1 MSTEAGQ
8 DSREIAHFDRLASR
22 WWDPA
27 GEFAT
32 LHALN
37 PLRTQFIAGQ
47 AALDGRQVL
56 DIGCGGGLLS
66 ESLAALGARVT
77 GIDLAPTSL
86 DVARLHLLENPRLRV
101 EYRLISAEDLAALEP
116 AAWDVV
122 TCMEVLEHVSA
133 PQRLLDA
140 IGRLVRP
147 GGDVFVATIN
157 RTPRAFLGAI
167 VGAEYLLELL
177 PRGTH
182 RYEQLIK
189 PSELAR
195 WSRDA
200 GLVLKSMTGVHYDP
214 LAGRFSLTEDAGI
227 NYMMH
232 LRRRP
237 TPGVA

>member
-1 MSTEAGQ
+1 MSTAAGQ
-8 DSREIAHFDRLASR
+8 DTREIAHFDRLASR

-37 PLRTQFIAGQ
+37 PLRTHFIAGH
-47 AALDGRQVL
+47 APLTGCRLL

-66 ESLAALGARVT
+66 EALAARGARVT
-77 GIDLAPTSL
+77 GIDLAPASL
-86 DVARLHLLENPRLRV
+86 AVARLHLLENPQLQV
-101 EYRLISAEDLAALEP
+101 EYRQVSAEDLVASEP
-116 AAWDVV
+116 AGWDVV
-122 TCMEVLEHVSA
+122 TCMEVLEHVSE
-133 PQRLLDA
+133 PQRLLGA
-140 IGRLVRP
+140 IGKLVRP
-147 GGDVFVATIN
+147 GGDVFLATIN

-167 VGAEYLLELL
+167 LGAEYLLELV
-177 PRGTH
+177 PKGTH

-195 WSRDA
+195 WARNA
-200 GLVLKSMTGVHYDP
+200 GLELESMTGVHYEP
-214 LAGRFSLTEDAGI
+214 FAGRFSLAEDAGI

-237 TPGVA
+237 APGGA

>member
-1 MSTEAGQ
+1 MNNAAGE
-8 DSREIAHFDRLASR
+8 DTREIAHFDRLASR

-37 PLRTQFIAGQ
+37 PLRTQYIADR
-47 AALDGRQVL
+47 ASLPGRRLL

-77 GIDLAPTSL
+77 GIDLAPASL
-86 DVARLHLLENPRLRV
+86 AVARLHLLETPHLQV
-101 EYRLISAEDLAALEP
+101 DYRQVSAEDLAASGP
-116 AAWDVV
+116 ASYDVV

-133 PQRLLDA
+133 PQRLLEA

-147 GGDVFVATIN
+147 SGDVFLATIN

-167 VGAEYLLELL
+167 VGAEYLLELV

-195 WSRDA
+195 WARAA
-200 GLVLKSMTGVHYDP
+200 GLGLVSMTGVHYQP
-214 LAGRFSLTEDAGI
+214 VTGRFSLADDAGV

-232 LRRRP
+232 LRRP
-237 TPGVA
+237 PAPGGA

>member
-1 MSTEAGQ
+1 MSSAASHDT
-8 DSREIAHFDRLASR
+8 REIAHFDRLASR

-37 PLRTQFIAGQ
+37 PLRTRYIARHAPLEGCR
-47 AALDGRQVL
+47 LL

-77 GIDLAPTSL
+77 GIDLAPASL
-86 DVARLHLLENPRLRV
+86 AVARLHLLENPQLEV
-101 EYRLISAEDLAALEP
+101 EYRQLSAEDLVSSEP
-116 AAWDVV
+116 EAWDVV

-133 PQRLLDA
+133 PHRLMDA
-140 IGRLVRP
+140 IGRLARP
-147 GGDVFVATIN
+147 GGHVFVATIN
-157 RTPRAFLGAI
+157 RTPLAFLGAI
-167 VGAEYLLELL
+167 LGAEYLLELV

-195 WSRDA
+195 WARNA
-200 GLVLKSMTGVHYDP
+200 GLALGSMTGVHYDP
-214 LAGRFSLTEDAGI
+214 IARHFSLAEDAGI

-232 LRRRP
+232 LRKRP
-237 TPGVA
+237 APGGA

>member
-1 MSTEAGQ
+1 MSHADGQ
-8 DSREIAHFDRLASR
+8 DTREIAHFDRLASR

-37 PLRTQFIAGQ
+37 PLRTGFIAGH
-47 AALDGRQVL
+47 ARLPGCRLL
-56 DIGCGGGLLS
+56 DIGCGGGLLC
-66 ESLAALGARVT
+66 ESLAAQGARVT
-77 GIDLAPTSL
+77 GIDLAPSSL
-86 DVARLHLLENPRLRV
+86 AVARLHLLENPQLQV
-101 EYRLISAEDLAALEP
+101 EYRQVSAEELAASE
-116 AAWDVV
+116 AGAWDVV

-133 PQRLLDA
+133 PGQLLAA

-167 VGAEYLLELL
+167 VGAEYLLDLV

-195 WSRDA
+195 WARAA
-200 GLVLKSMTGVHYDP
+200 GLALESMTGVHYEP
-214 LAGRFSLTEDAGI
+214 VTGRFSLADDVGI

-232 LRRRP
+232 LRRP
-237 TPGVA
+237 PAPGAA